1 MVGGGAWRG
10 AVWGAGAGALLTL
23 ITAASLTVDWDRFP
37 LLASGGV
44 MLSFAGKIAVMVVL
58 IVLAGP
64 YRSTMSPIWFLVPL
78 AVILLA
84 VAGTEIVALA
94 SGRTLTVQPRRGER
108 RDDDADGSSVP

>member
-1 MVGGGAWRG
+1 MA
-10 AVWGAGAGALLTL
+10 
-23 ITAASLTVDWDRFP
+23 VDWDRFP

-64 YRSTMSPIWFLVPL
+64 YRAAMSPVWFLVPL

-84 VAGTEIVALA
+84 VMGTEIVALV
-94 SGRTLTVQPRRGER
+94 SGRILTVQPHRGER
-108 RDDDADGSSVP
+108 HDDDADGSSVP